1 MKKTWLVFLILTAG
15 AASGFGESVGDN
27 NGKESEAGKWVYRGE
42 IFGSLG
48 WGALYHGNHHEFSGL
63 NTAAAIGVR
72 PFDDTLSGL
81 GFEARFAYLNS
92 NEETNSNVLIFS
104 GCAVYHFG
112 KSKIQPYVLGGFGVL
127 RGERT
132 VIIKYGS
139 GTEIL
144 YEERYQDA
152 LNKIGF
158 EFGGGVKIALTPH
171 LALRPE
177 FRLLDTTPGAGY
189 NLGVPQVNCGLGYH
203 W

>member
-1 MKKTWLVFLILTAG
+1 MKKTWLLLFALTTG
-15 AASGFGESVGDN
+15 VGTGLGEDTRKRNEEQRQG
-27 NGKESEAGKWVYRGE
+27 EKWVYKGE
-42 IFGSLG
+42 VFGSVG
-48 WGALYHGNHHEFSGL
+48 WAALYHGKHHEFSGV
-63 NTAAAIGVR
+63 NAAAGIGVR
-72 PFDDTLSGL
+72 PFEGALSGL
-81 GFEARFAYLNS
+81 GFEARFAHLNS
-92 NEETNSNVLIFS
+92 NEETNSNILIFS

-112 KSKIQPYVLGGFGVL
+112 RSKVQPYVLGGFGVL

-158 EFGGGVKIALTPH
+158 EFGGGIKIALTPH
-171 LALRPE
+171 LALRSE
-177 FRLLDTTPGAGY
+177 FRLLDTTPGEGY
-189 NLGVPQVNCGLGYH
+189 NLGVPQVNFGLGYH